1 MRKSLVSVAALVGLA
16 LAFPAAA
23 QVKIGAVLS
32 MTGPAASLGIPER
45 DTIALMPRE
54 IAGQKVEYIV
64 LDDASDTTASVRTT
78 KKLISEDRVDVILGP
93 SITPS
98 SLAVLDSISEGAT
111 PMISLASSI
120 RIIDPMDAKRHW
132 MFKTPQTDAQMA
144 SAIIEH
150 AAAKGVKSIAYI
162 GQADALGEAF
172 GAEIAKYAGQKNIQ
186 VLANEKFNRTDTS
199 VLGQVLHIMGAKPD
213 AVVVGAAGTPAA
225 LPPKTLIE
233 KGFKGLVYH
242 NHGVGNSDFLRVC
255 GATCN
260 GTYLPASPVLVAD
273 QLPADHPAKKV
284 ALEYIKV
291 YEGKY
296 GAGTVAA
303 FGAYAWD
310 AGLIL
315 QQAIPAALKAGK
327 PGTAEFRKALRDAIE
342 GTKNLS
348 VTNGVTNMTP
358 TDHLG
363 LDNRARVMVK
373 IVDGKWML
381 EK

>member
-1 MRKSLVSVAALVGLA
+1 MRKSFVSAAALAGLV

-45 DTIALMPRE
+45 DTIALMPKE
-54 IAGQKVEYIV
+54 IGGQKVEYIV
-64 LDDASDTTASVRTT
+64 LDDASDTTAAVRTT

-120 RIIDPMDAKRHW
+120 RIIDPVDAKRHW

-150 AAAKGVKSIAYI
+150 AAAKGVKSLAYI

-172 GAEIAKYAGQKNIQ
+172 GAEVAKYAGQKNIQ
-186 VLANEKFNRTDTS
+186 VVANEKFNRTDTS

-225 LPPKTLIE
+225 LPPKTLID

-255 GATCN
+255 GASCN

-273 QLPADHPAKKV
+273 QLPADHPAKKI
-284 ALEYIKV
+284 ALDYIKL

-296 GAGTVAA
+296 GAGSVAA

-327 PGTAEFRKALRDAIE
+327 PGSAEFRKALRDAIE
-342 GTKNLS
+342 GTKNLN

-373 IVDGKWML
+373 IVDGKWVL